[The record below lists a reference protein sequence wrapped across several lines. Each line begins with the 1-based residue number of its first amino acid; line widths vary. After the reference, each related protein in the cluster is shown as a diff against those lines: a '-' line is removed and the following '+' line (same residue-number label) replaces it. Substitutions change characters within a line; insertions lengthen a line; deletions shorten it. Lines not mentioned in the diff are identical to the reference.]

1 VRAHGGSPVFY
12 GVAGLAFVAL
22 AASGAVTA
30 PAGVTRARVVFSL
43 DHPSPLP
50 TRQEIGATWGND
62 PVVVEALRTL
72 TASASPWSLVIY
84 VDAPMTRPEALVRAA
99 GSLTSIADDLV
110 ALGEVSLVLA
120 DPEPRLLLRPTRQS
134 AELEAAL
141 AALER
146 ESLATGEL
154 AWLRQR
160 YATPGSGSDPF
171 RAAQALLEEE
181 TSVREQ
187 QERFLLWL
195 QGPAEPAARAVLWV
209 TDGFDL
215 EPELFYSRGL
225 DEPLNTGQR
234 LRRAFEA
241 TERGVAGSGWRV
253 LPVALGHESGGLLE
267 PYEPLERLARAT
279 GGRFASS
286 PRGLRRALDALNLRI
301 ELDLALPQ
309 RVSADGAEEPRAL
322 RIEWPKGTEVSGPHW
337 LTLREP
343 GKVGPEV
350 RRAALALSP
359 GLAEGKVIRLVPPP
373 RVDGAAVQV
382 AVLSTRP
389 EIASVE
395 FSLDGRPLATAG
407 PPPLEVRVG
416 LDPAK
421 GAVRLEARAYSASGE
436 LLGEDRLLLNTSD
449 ERAPHLEIASLS
461 QDRQS
466 GSLEI
471 TAALELPPARRV
483 LGVDFFWNEIL
494 AASLEEEPF
503 RATLDAGPPRPG
515 DFARVVARLDD
526 GSVLEAARFARE
538 GDAVGALEVN
548 LIEVYALVRARRQI
562 PAGLA
567 RADFSLYQGGR
578 RQDIEEFARAA
589 DLPLEL
595 GLAID
600 TSSSMEPWMDMVRR
614 AATRFLETVLRP
626 GDEGFLVDFDQRPRL
641 AHAPTSD
648 RESLIRRFGALRAY
662 GQTSLYDSILFS
674 LLQFDAPRARRAL
687 VVLSDGADSDS
698 HFRPKDCIEQAR
710 AAGVPIYIIS
720 LGDPPDLQRD
730 PLRLLNNRL
739 AQATGGEVYNVSDA
753 HHLDEIYE
761 RIADDLANHYL
772 LTFSTDRTLSRSEM
786 ENIRVEMRDPR
797 LTVRTLV
804 NEGSR

>member
-1 VRAHGGSPVFY
+1 MRWGSAPV
-12 GVAGLAFVAL
+12 
-22 AASGAVTA
+22 AVES
-30 PAGVTRARVVFSL
+30 V
-43 DHPSPLP
+43 
-50 TRQEIGATWGND
+50 
-62 PVVVEALRTL
+62 RTL
-72 TASASPWSLVIY
+72 TAAASPWSLVIY
-84 VDAPMTRPEALVRAA
+84 VDAPTLRPEALVRAA
-99 GSLTSIADDLV
+99 DSLTSLADELV
-110 ALGEVSLVLA
+110 ALGEVRLVLA
-120 DPEPRLLLRPTRQS
+120 DPEPRLLLEPTRQS
-134 AELEAAL
+134 AQLSEAL

-154 AWLRQR
+154 SWLRQR
-160 YATPGSGSDPF
+160 YATLGSSSDPF
-171 RAAQALLEEE
+171 RAAEASREEE

-187 QERFLLWL
+187 QERFLRWL
-195 QGPAEPAARAVLWV
+195 QSAAEPAARAVLWV

-225 DEPLNTGQR
+225 DEPLHTGQR
-234 LRRAFEA
+234 LRRGFEA

-253 LPVALGHESGGLLE
+253 LPIALGHESGELVE
-267 PYEPLERLARAT
+267 PYEPLERMARAT

-286 PRGLRRALDALNLRI
+286 PRGLRRALESLNLRL
-301 ELDLALPQ
+301 ELDLALPPTEL
-309 RVSADGAEEPRAL
+309 AAATEEPRTL
-322 RIEWPKGTEVSGPHW
+322 TVEWPKGTEVSGPHW
-337 LTLREP
+337 LAL
-343 GKVGPEV
+343 
-350 RRAALALSP
+350 RAARAPGPQELRAAVVPSP
-359 GLAEGKVIRLVPPP
+359 VPAVAKAIRLVPPP
-373 RVDGAAVQV
+373 RVEGAAVQV

-421 GAVRLEARAYSASGE
+421 GAVELEARAYSASGE
-436 LLGEDRLLLNTSD
+436 LLGADRLLLNASD

-461 QDRQS
+461 QDPRT

-471 TAALELPPARRV
+471 TTAVELPPERSV
-483 LGVDFFWNEIL
+483 LGVDFFWNEVL
-494 AASLEEEPF
+494 AATVDGGPF
-503 RATLDAGPPRPG
+503 RATLETGPSRPG

-526 GSVLEAARFARE
+526 GSVLEAARFARQ
-538 GDAVGALEVN
+538 GDAIGALDVN
-548 LIEVYALVRARRQI
+548 LIEVYALVRARRQM

-567 RADFSLYQGGR
+567 RADFNLYQGGH

-641 AHAPTSD
+641 VHQPTRD

-662 GQTSLYDSILFS
+662 GDTSLYDSILFS
-674 LLQFDAPRARRAL
+674 LLQFDAHRARRAL

-730 PLRLLNNRL
+730 PLRLLNYRL
-739 AQATGGEVYNVSDA
+739 AQATGGAVYNVSDA
-753 HHLDEIYE
+753 HHLDDIYA

-772 LTFSTDRTLSRSEM
+772 LTFSTDRALSPSEM

-804 NEGSR
+804 SEGSR